1 MSAGAI
7 SGVLADSPPEGAAVV
22 AVVAVATGAAFG
34 TAVAGAGTAVATGVA
49 VAEDPQA
56 TAKIKTMTT
65 VIRIADFFRAMNDK
79 FIVDKPPNG

>member
-22 AVVAVATGAAFG
+22 AVATGAAFG
-34 TAVAGAGTAVATGVA
+34 TAVAGAGTAVATVATGVA

>member
-7 SGVLADSPPEGAAVV
+7 SGVLADSPPEGT
-22 AVVAVATGAAFG
+22 AVATGAAFG

>member
-7 SGVLADSPPEGAAVV
+7 SGVLADSPPEGA

-56 TAKIKTMTT
+56 TAKIKAMTT
-65 VIRIADFFRAMNDK
+65 VIRIADFFCAMNDK

>member
-7 SGVLADSPPEGAAVV
+7 SGVLADSPPEGA

-79 FIVDKPPNG
+79 FIVDRCRAR